1 MSDNSFLPRATSD
14 SNIPFGTIPSQ
25 PLTTTALDG
34 YPSCLVDDPVYL
46 VDDSRI
52 LVGSQT
58 QSMPDARTGS
68 RSTTPVTTGN
78 TYSSNG
84 NSDNN
89 APKSTITIRH

>member
-1 MSDNSFLPRATSD
+1 MTD
-14 SNIPFGTIPSQ
+14 SRVPQITMDAQ
-25 PLTTTALDG
+25 PLTATPLDG
-34 YPSCLVDDPVYL
+34 YPSALVDDPVYL
-46 VDDSRI
+46 VDDPNI
-52 LVGSQT
+52 LVGSQA